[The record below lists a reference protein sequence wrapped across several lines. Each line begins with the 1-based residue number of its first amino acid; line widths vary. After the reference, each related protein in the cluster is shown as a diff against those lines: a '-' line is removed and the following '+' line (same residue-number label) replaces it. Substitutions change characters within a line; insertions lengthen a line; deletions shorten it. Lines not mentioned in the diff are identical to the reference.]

1 MGEEKV
7 YRGFCIDCKK
17 NRDFVPLRR
26 LKLFFDNSEP
36 VAVKCSVC
44 GWKWFKIISRD
55 EAKFLQNKFK
65 WKNDWDRK
73 VISPKEFQF

>member
-26 LKLFFDNSEP
+26 LK
-36 VAVKCSVC
+36 
-44 GWKWFKIISRD
+44 KI
-55 EAKFLQNKFK
+55 A
-65 WKNDWDRK
+65 
-73 VISPKEFQF
+73 